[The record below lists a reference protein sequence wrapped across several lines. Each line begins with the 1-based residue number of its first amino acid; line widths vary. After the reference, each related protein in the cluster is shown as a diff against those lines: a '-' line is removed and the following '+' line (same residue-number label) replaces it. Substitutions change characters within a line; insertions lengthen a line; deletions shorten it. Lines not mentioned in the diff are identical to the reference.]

1 MATFL
6 DESYKIEFYKLDNYF
21 ERALGKLA
29 EDYPELESCDD
40 EHFIDRV
47 TYSAWK
53 IFSGAYTHRLELLDK
68 YTSFNR
74 KSLGDRARPTLDGY
88 VNNKENFLNIL
99 LRNIYEYHFW
109 LNDAGEYPEI
119 LRSWVF
125 NRIEKV
131 LHGRNESGRFYWIE
145 RSMSAS
151 LFRDLLKEQGFD
163 KLKSLQDDILN
174 YQKNIPKFIEES
186 KDGVEKE
193 LDKSVQ
199 QVQELIERVE
209 SSKEGLQQ
217 YENKLNEYKR
227 DYNFV
232 LLSKAFKKLL
242 DKKTKELYFAR
253 GLTWIFTLV
262 LIFMPITSLLN
273 HKYKWLD
280 VGVDMASLIYYV
292 PVVTLEVV
300 IFYFMR
306 LYYGEVRMIKT
317 QLLQIDHRLS
327 LCEFIHDYVEKRKDS
342 PEEKDSWK
350 AFENLIF
357 SPIQLS
363 ADNIP
368 SVLDGA
374 NAIADLAGKVI
385 PKKG

>member
-1 MATFL
+1 
-6 DESYKIEFYKLDNYF
+6 
-21 ERALGKLA
+21 
-29 EDYPELESCDD
+29 
-40 EHFIDRV
+40 
-47 TYSAWK
+47 
-53 IFSGAYTHRLELLDK
+53 
-68 YTSFNR
+68 
-74 KSLGDRARPTLDGY
+74 
-88 VNNKENFLNIL
+88 
-99 LRNIYEYHFW
+99 
-109 LNDAGEYPEI
+109 
-119 LRSWVF
+119 
-125 NRIEKV
+125 
-131 LHGRNESGRFYWIE
+131 
-145 RSMSAS
+145 
-151 LFRDLLKEQGFD
+151 
-163 KLKSLQDDILN
+163 
-174 YQKNIPKFIEES
+174 
-186 KDGVEKE
+186 
-193 LDKSVQ
+193 
-199 QVQELIERVE
+199 
-209 SSKEGLQQ
+209 
-217 YENKLNEYKR
+217 
-227 DYNFV
+227 
-232 LLSKAFKKLL
+232 
-242 DKKTKELYFAR
+242 
-253 GLTWIFTLV
+253 
-262 LIFMPITSLLN
+262 MPITSLLN